1 MRDALTPN
9 AAKKRPRKQRLNNM
23 ETLDQIFVLAKHAI
37 INWTNAFLPSWS
49 VVFISILISVT
60 AIAVFGP
67 VTMMYLTL
75 LERKLVGRIQNRY
88 GPNRVGPWGLLQ
100 PIADGIKMLT
110 KEDIV
115 PEKADKFAHFLAP
128 IVIVI
133 PALLIFSVIPF
144 GRGMI
149 ATDLSIGI
157 LFFLALSSTTTI
169 WIFVASWA
177 SRNKFSLLG
186 GMRSVAQMISYEI
199 PMVLS
204 IVPVLLVVGSFSTV
218 AIVEAQ
224 NNWRWFVFTPW
235 GIAGFL
241 VFFLTGVAEV
251 NRTPFDLPEGESE
264 IVAGFH
270 TEYSGMKFALFYM
283 AEFMNTFSISGI
295 VATAYLGGW
304 QGPWL
309 PSWLWFFIKTYAL
322 IFTMMWFRGTFPRL
336 RVDQLMGFAWKFLLP
351 VTLVNIFIT
360 GIWITLKSPENY
372 IVSTI
377 ILLLSLVILYWANRP
392 EIPKKRTYHYAYTN
406 E

>member
-1 MRDALTPN
+1 M
-9 AAKKRPRKQRLNNM
+9 
-23 ETLDQIFVLAKHAI
+23 LAKRALI
-37 INWTNAFLPSWS
+37 TWAQSFLPEWS
-49 VVFISILISVT
+49 TILLSILISVT

-88 GPNRVGPWGLLQ
+88 GPNRVGFWGLLQ
-100 PIADGIKMLT
+100 PIADGVKMLT

-115 PEKADKFAHFLAP
+115 PMNADKFAHFLAP

-133 PALLIFSVIPF
+133 PALLIFSVVPF

-149 ATDLSIGI
+149 AVDLSIGI

-169 WIFVASWA
+169 WIFVAAWA

-218 AIVEAQ
+218 SIVEAQ
-224 NNWRWFVFTPW
+224 SGWNWFVFTPW
-235 GIAGFL
+235 GVVGFL
-241 VFFLTGVAEV
+241 IFFLTGVAEV

-283 AEFMNTFSISGI
+283 AEFMNTFSISAI
-295 VATAYLGGW
+295 VATMYLGGW

-309 PSWLWFFIKTYAL
+309 PSWVWFFIKTYAL
-322 IFTMMWFRGTFPRL
+322 IFVMMWFRGTFPRL

-351 VTLVNIFIT
+351 LALVNLLVA
-360 GIWITLKSPENY
+360 GIWIHLSAPKNN
-372 IVSTI
+372 IVSLI
-377 ILLLSLVILYWANRP
+377 ILIGIFNLLYWANRP
-392 EIPKKRTYHYAYTN
+392 EMPKKRTYRYAYAD

>member
-1 MRDALTPN
+1 M
-9 AAKKRPRKQRLNNM
+9 
-23 ETLDQIFVLAKHAI
+23 VL
-37 INWTNAFLPSWS
+37 L
-49 VVFISILISVT
+49 SILISVT
-60 AIAVFGP
+60 AIAIFGP

-88 GPNRVGPWGLLQ
+88 GPNRVGFWGLFQ
-100 PIADGIKMLT
+100 PLADGVKMLT

-115 PEKADKFAHFLAP
+115 PARADKFAHFLAP
-128 IVIVI
+128 VVIVI
-133 PALLIFSVIPF
+133 PALLIFAVLPF

-169 WIFVASWA
+169 WIFVAAWA
-177 SRNKFSLLG
+177 SRNKFSLIG

-218 AIVEAQ
+218 SIVEAQ
-224 NNWRWFVFTPW
+224 AGFNWFVFTPW
-235 GIAGFL
+235 GL
-241 VFFLTGVAEV
+241 VGFFLFFITGVAEV

-295 VATAYLGGW
+295 VATLYLGGW
-304 QGPWL
+304 QGPFL
-309 PSWLWFFIKTYAL
+309 PSWIWFFIKTYAL
-322 IFTMMWFRGTFPRL
+322 IFVMMWFRGTLPRL

-351 VTLVNIFIT
+351 LSLVNILVT
-360 GIWITLKSPENY
+360 GIWLEFKSPINF
-372 IVSTI
+372 ISAFA
-377 ILLLSLVILYWANRP
+377 ILAASLTLLYAANKP
-392 EIPKKRTYHYAYTN
+392 QIPKKRTYRYAYSN

>member
-1 MRDALTPN
+1 MN
-9 AAKKRPRKQRLNNM
+9 Q
-23 ETLDQIFVLAKHAI
+23 LDQIFVTAKASLLEAAEH
-37 INWTNAFLPSWS
+37 FLPDWM
-49 VVFISILISVT
+49 VVVVSILVSII

-88 GPNRVGPWGLLQ
+88 GPNRVGAWGLLQ
-100 PIADGIKMLT
+100 PIADGVKMLT

-115 PEKADKFAHFLAP
+115 PLGADRFAHFLAP
-128 IVIVI
+128 VIIVI

-144 GRGMI
+144 GRGMT
-149 ATDLSIGI
+149 AVDLSVGV
-157 LFFLALSSTTTI
+157 LLFLALASTTTI
-169 WIFVASWA
+169 WIFVASWG

-218 AIVEAQ
+218 RIVEAQ
-224 NNWRWFVFTPW
+224 DGWSWFVFTPW
-235 GIAGFL
+235 GVLGFL
-241 VFFLTGVAEV
+241 IFFLTGVAEV

-283 AEFMNTFSISGI
+283 AEFMNTFSVSAI
-295 VATAYLGGW
+295 VATLYLGGW

-322 IFTMMWFRGTFPRL
+322 ICVMMWFRGTFPRF

-351 VTLVNIFIT
+351 
-360 GIWITLKSPENY
+360 
-372 IVSTI
+372 
-377 ILLLSLVILYWANRP
+377 LSLVNLLVAGLWLHLKPPANHLVSLAALALSLVVLYQANRP
-392 EIPKKRTYHYAYTN
+392 DIPKKRNYRYAEAN
-406 E
+406 

>member
-1 MRDALTPN
+1 MVEN
-9 AAKKRPRKQRLNNM
+9 V
-23 ETLDQIFVLAKHAI
+23 DQIFVILKRSLMTWAGV
-37 INWTNAFLPSWS
+37 FLPDWS
-49 VVFISILISVT
+49 LVFLSILISIG

-88 GPNRVGPWGLLQ
+88 GPNRVGFWGLLQ

-110 KEDIV
+110 KEDII
-115 PEKADKFAHFLAP
+115 PEKADRFAHFLAP
-128 IVIVI
+128 VVVVI

-144 GRGMI
+144 GRGMV
-149 ATDLSIGI
+149 AVDLSIGL

-169 WIFVASWA
+169 WIFVAAWG

-204 IVPVLLVVGSFSTV
+204 VVPVLIVAGSFSTV

-224 NNWRWFVFTPW
+224 SGLNWFVFTPW

-241 VFFLTGVAEV
+241 IFFLTGVAEV

-283 AEFMNTFSISGI
+283 AEFMNTFSISAI
-295 VATAYLGGW
+295 VATVYLGGW

-309 PSWLWFFIKTYAL
+309 PSWVWFFAKTYAL
-322 IFTMMWFRGTFPRL
+322 IFVMMWFRGTLPRL

-351 VTLVNIFIT
+351 LALVNLLIA
-360 GIWITLKSPENY
+360 GIWTEFKTPANN
-372 IVSTI
+372 IVSSL
-377 ILLLSLVILYWANRP
+377 ILLAALIILYWANRP
-392 EIPKKRTYHYAYTN
+392 EIPKKRVYKYAYAD

>member
-1 MRDALTPN
+1 MW
-9 AAKKRPRKQRLNNM
+9 KIM
-23 ETLDQIFVLAKHAI
+23 DQLFVNLKHSILIFAG
-37 INWTNAFLPSWS
+37 NFLPEWA
-49 VVFISILISVT
+49 VILISILISVT

-75 LERKLVGRIQNRY
+75 LERKFVGRIQNRF
-88 GPNRVGPWGLLQ
+88 GPNRVGKWGLLQ
-100 PIADGIKMLT
+100 PLADGVKMLT

-115 PEKADKFAHFLAP
+115 PKGADHFAHFLAP
-128 IVIVI
+128 VAIVI
-133 PALLIFSVIPF
+133 PALLVFAVVPF
-144 GRGMI
+144 GRNMV
-149 ATDLSIGI
+149 AVDLSIGI

-169 WIFVASWA
+169 WIFVAAWA

-186 GMRSVAQMISYEI
+186 GLRSVAQMVSYEI

-204 IVPVLLVVGSFSTV
+204 VVPVLMVVGSFSTV

-224 NNWRWFVFTPW
+224 SGWNWFVLTPW
-235 GIAGFL
+235 GLIGFVL
-241 VFFLTGVAEV
+241 FFLTGVAEV

-283 AEFMNTFSISGI
+283 AEFMNSFTISAI
-295 VATAYLGGW
+295 VSTVYLGGW

-309 PSWLWFFIKTYAL
+309 PGWLWLLIKSYAL
-322 IFTMMWFRGTFPRL
+322 ILVMMWFRGTLPRF

-351 VTLVNIFIT
+351 LALLNIFAA
-360 GIWITLKSPENY
+360 GVWLAFARPVNY
-372 IVSTI
+372 
-377 ILLLSLVILYWANRP
+377 LLSAIIVALALFILYFANRP
-392 EIPKKRTYHYAYTN
+392 DMPKKRVYRYAV

>member
-1 MRDALTPN
+1 
-9 AAKKRPRKQRLNNM
+9 M
-23 ETLDQIFVLAKHAI
+23 ETIDQAFVLGKRAAL
-37 INWTNAFLPSWS
+37 NWMSAFLPDWTM
-49 VVFISILISVT
+49 VFVSIIISAT
-60 AIAVFGP
+60 AIVIFGP
-67 VTMMYLTL
+67 VTMMYLTWF
-75 LERKLVGRIQNRY
+75 ERKLVGRIQNRF

-115 PEKADKFAHFLAP
+115 PEHADKFAHFLAP
-128 IVIVI
+128 VVIVI
-133 PALLIFSVIPF
+133 PALLIFSVVPF
-144 GRGMI
+144 GRGMV
-149 ATDLSIGI
+149 AVDLSIGI

-169 WIFVASWA
+169 WIFVASWG

-204 IVPVLLVVGSFSTV
+204 VVPVLLVVGSFSTV
-218 AIVEAQ
+218 SIVEAQ
-224 NNWRWFVFTPW
+224 SGWNWFIFTPW

-283 AEFMNTFSISGI
+283 AEFMNAFSISGI

-309 PSWLWFFIKTYAL
+309 PSWAWFFIKTYAL
-322 IFTMMWFRGTFPRL
+322 VFVMMWFRGTFPRL
-336 RVDQLMGFAWKFLLP
+336 RVDQLMGFAWKVLLP
-351 VTLVNIFIT
+351 LTLANIFIAAL
-360 GIWITLKSPENY
+360 WLNLESPKNNLISALVLVA
-372 IVSTI
+372 IVTI
-377 ILLLSLVILYWANRP
+377 IYWANRP
-392 EIPKKRTYHYAYTN
+392 EVPKKRIYRYAY
-406 E
+406 ED

>member
-1 MRDALTPN
+1 
-9 AAKKRPRKQRLNNM
+9 M
-23 ETLDQIFVLAKHAI
+23 EFLDQIFVSLKHAVL
-37 INWTNAFLPSWS
+37 NSASAFLPGWMVILVS
-49 VVFISILISVT
+49 VLFSIT
-60 AIAVFGP
+60 AIAIFGP

-88 GPNRVGPWGLLQ
+88 GPNRVGFWGLLQ

-115 PEKADKFAHFLAP
+115 PKNADKFAHFLAP
-128 IVIVI
+128 VVIII

-144 GRGMI
+144 GKGMI
-149 ATDLSIGI
+149 ATDLATGI

-169 WIFVASWA
+169 WIFVAAWA

-204 IVPVLLVVGSFSTV
+204 VVPVLLVVGSFSTV
-218 AIVEAQ
+218 SIVEAQ
-224 NNWRWFVFTPW
+224 AGFNWFVFTPW
-235 GIAGFL
+235 GIVGFL
-241 VFFLTGVAEV
+241 IFFLTGVAEV

-283 AEFMNTFSISGI
+283 AEFMNAFSISAI
-295 VATAYLGGW
+295 VATVYLGGW

-309 PSWLWFFIKTYAL
+309 PSWIWFFMKTYAL
-322 IFTMMWFRGTFPRL
+322 IFVMMWFRGTLPRL

-351 VTLVNIFIT
+351 LALVNILIT
-360 GIWITLKSPENY
+360 GVWLEFDSPKNFIITGVMMA
-372 IVSTI
+372 VS
-377 ILLLSLVILYWANRP
+377 LSVLYFVNAP
-392 EIPKKRTYHYAYTN
+392 DIPKKRTYRYAYPD
-406 E
+406 